1 MGGVEHVFDA
11 CMHHDDDDW
20 SQPRRRSSM
29 KESPRETLVPTRLRL
44 VLARSVPC
52 CSWFLGLGFIEKG
65 AASCCY
71 EGSGKVVMER
81 SKMRRGMYE
90 DGRFCEKKKIE
101 KKRKKEGH
109 GVRR

>member
-1 MGGVEHVFDA
+1 MHA
-11 CMHHDDDDW
+11 CMHHDDDFG
-20 SQPRRRSSM
+20 SRGPQPRRRSSM

-90 DGRFCEKKKIE
+90 DG
-101 KKRKKEGH
+101 
-109 GVRR
+109 

>member
-1 MGGVEHVFDA
+1 MVGGVEHVFDA

-20 SQPRRRSSM
+20 SQPRHRSSM

-52 CSWFLGLGFIEKG
+52 CSWFLGLGFVEKG
-65 AASCCY
+65 ASCCY
-71 EGSGKVVMER
+71 EGSGKVVTYER

-90 DGRFCEKKKIE
+90 DGRFCEKKK
-101 KKRKKEGH
+101 RNQ
-109 GVRR
+109 